1 MRTLAMLNRS
11 RRTFAVVAL
20 EALSVTFT
28 GMKSKAAPASD
39 TELVKMLRAGGLVIV
54 LRHGATFPDQADNLA
69 AQRHLNAK
77 GEAAAK
83 ALGEALSR
91 IGVPVGKVY
100 TSKFDRAYQTA
111 VLAGL
116 TRIEKTADVT
126 EGGLVVSPNEN
137 SRRAKAFLTLLAT
150 VPEPNTNTIKI
161 THKPNIVDA
170 LGKDWL
176 DVKEGEAALF
186 RPGNGSYELVA
197 RLQMDEWQRL
207 AQS

>member
-91 IGVPVGKVY
+91 IGVPVGR
-100 TSKFDRAYQTA
+100 SIRANSIA
-111 VLAGL
+111 
-116 TRIEKTADVT
+116 RI
-126 EGGLVVSPNEN
+126 
-137 SRRAKAFLTLLAT
+137 RRL
-150 VPEPNTNTIKI
+150 
-161 THKPNIVDA
+161 
-170 LGKDWL
+170 
-176 DVKEGEAALF
+176 
-186 RPGNGSYELVA
+186 S
-197 RLQMDEWQRL
+197 LQ
-207 AQS
+207 A